1 LYNFSESVILDD
13 GDKIN
18 DKLKGKN
25 MEILQIKR
33 LVQKQG
39 RVTIP
44 KEICEKMGIKSDIAL
59 VFTML
64 DDKIIV
70 TKEKE
75 SCVFCNDTENL
86 RKYKEILICPT
97 CINNIKNDI

>member
-1 LYNFSESVILDD
+1 MTVT
-13 GDKIN
+13 KIN
-18 DKLKGKN
+18 DKLKGKK
-25 MEILQIKR
+25 IWKYYKLKR

-44 KEICEKMGIKSDIAL
+44 KKEICEKMGIKSDIAL
-59 VFTML
+59 VFFTML

-70 TKEKE
+70 TKRKK

-86 RKYKEILICPT
+86 RKYKRDLICPT

>member
-1 LYNFSESVILDD
+1 
-13 GDKIN
+13 
-18 DKLKGKN
+18 
-25 MEILQIKR
+25 
-33 LVQKQG
+33 
-39 RVTIP
+39 
-44 KEICEKMGIKSDIAL
+44 MGIKSDIAL